1 VPFDQKSVR
10 TLVDRLSPAERGLT
24 GAVALDRIRV
34 VLDVDL
40 EVEALVETRGAV
52 DAAVRLGLRR
62 ATGSDS
68 GNPSAVL
75 AALRALLPDEAD
87 EDPFVGDEE
96 WTVNVM
102 AMAVDVVRCGL
113 SSEGSAGFCVNAL
126 LYAYSVAGYLEDDL
140 NLPYDQPYADEEAAR
155 QISDIYY
162 LTSFGRQ
169 VDDGAIDHL
178 KISSASLRDR
188 YAARMRRIIEES

>member
-1 VPFDQKSVR
+1 M
-10 TLVDRLSPAERGLT
+10 
-24 GAVALDRIRV
+24 
-34 VLDVDL
+34 DL
-40 EVEALVETRGAV
+40 EAEALVETRGAV
-52 DAAVRLGLRR
+52 DAAVRLRLRR

-113 SSEGSAGFCVNAL
+113 SSEGSARFCVNAL

-162 LTSFGRQ
+162 LTSFDRQ

-178 KISSASLRDR
+178 KSSSASLRDR